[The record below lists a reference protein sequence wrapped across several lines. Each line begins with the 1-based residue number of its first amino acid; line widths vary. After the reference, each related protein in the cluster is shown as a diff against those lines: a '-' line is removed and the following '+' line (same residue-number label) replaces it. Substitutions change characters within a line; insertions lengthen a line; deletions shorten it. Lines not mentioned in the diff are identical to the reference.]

1 MTKVL
6 IASDSFKGSAS
17 SSQVAEYIAKG
28 IKKVDAT
35 IDELALP
42 LNESDAINTLVI
54 ILASFRLFS

>member
-35 IDELALP
+35 IDIKKIP
-42 LNESDAINTLVI
+42 I
-54 ILASFRLFS
+54 